1 MAAAAF
7 LLWAFQRAFLAP
19 RRDGVPAQDIEP
31 ASFMERAIAITLI
44 AVLLGAGF
52 YSEPWLRIT
61 DRALAPLA
69 ALYAEPAGSPEH

>member
-1 MAAAAF
+1 
-7 LLWAFQRAFLAP
+7 
-19 RRDGVPAQDIEP
+19 
-31 ASFMERAIAITLI
+31 MERAIAITLI

-69 ALYAEPAGSPEH
+69 ALYGEPAGAAEH